1 MTVYPRCNSCGELVH
16 PIFDW
21 CDLGQEYLC
30 GDCHTD
36 APDEDDNDQPCSVCL
51 EPGCTGGCID

>member
-1 MTVYPRCNSCGELVH
+1 MTTYPRCNSCGELVH

-30 GDCHTD
+30 FDCHTED
-36 APDEDDNDQPCSVCL
+36 DDEPDED
-51 EPGCTGGCID
+51 